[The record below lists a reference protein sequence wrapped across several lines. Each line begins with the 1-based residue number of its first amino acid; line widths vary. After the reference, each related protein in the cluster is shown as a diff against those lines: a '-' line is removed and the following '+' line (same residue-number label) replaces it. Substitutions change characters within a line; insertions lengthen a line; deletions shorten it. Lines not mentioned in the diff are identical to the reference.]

1 MQYTNNFHLNKR
13 DKVNIAITSSNLILF
28 SLFGC
33 TIRIYIMLSLSNLH
47 QIKLLFKINI
57 TFHCYAETL
66 VSGLNP
72 DLKSNLNGHPSM
84 SINPDLN

>member
-1 MQYTNNFHLNKR
+1 
-13 DKVNIAITSSNLILF
+13 
-28 SLFGC
+28 
-33 TIRIYIMLSLSNLH
+33 MLSLSNLH